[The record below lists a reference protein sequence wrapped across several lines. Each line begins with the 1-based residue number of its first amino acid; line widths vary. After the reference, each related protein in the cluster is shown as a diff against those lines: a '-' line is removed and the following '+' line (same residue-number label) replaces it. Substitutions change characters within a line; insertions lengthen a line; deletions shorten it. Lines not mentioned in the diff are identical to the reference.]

1 MSDKSPLEVETSK
14 EIVDGDILLLEEL
27 LAAFVENSSL
37 QLEQI
42 GNAIQGE
49 DAEKVRFFSHQL
61 KSACKS
67 LAAEEAAVVA
77 YTLER
82 KGENGDFKDMPD
94 LFEEL
99 THRVDE
105 IGSYYSTG
113 RWKADFII

>member
-1 MSDKSPLEVETSK
+1 MSDKPPLEVEKSK
-14 EIVDGDILLLEEL
+14 EIVDGDIPLFEEL
-27 LAAFVENSSL
+27 LKAFVENSTL
-37 QLEQI
+37 QLNEI
-42 GNAIQGE
+42 GNAIRGE

-82 KGENGDFKDMPD
+82 KGMNGEFKDMPD

-99 THRVDE
+99 IHRVNE

-113 RWKADFII
+113 QWKEDFII